1 MPVHWWMARL
11 YVVLFVGVGLPDLF
25 PQNRKIVATVLKVK
39 GLGIKNQIIGKKWK
53 KKQEQGKVGES
64 SKSPKT

>member
-1 MPVHWWMARL
+1 LGFRN
-11 YVVLFVGVGLPDLF
+11 
-25 PQNRKIVATVLKVK
+25 QSVATVLKVK

>member
-1 MPVHWWMARL
+1 M
-11 YVVLFVGVGLPDLF
+11 
-25 PQNRKIVATVLKVK
+25 VATVLKVK
-39 GLGIKNQIIGKKWK
+39 GLRIKNQIIGKKWK